1 MATMCRP
8 LVAGVDCN
16 AGFRVALYARHRFM
30 TDLVPN
36 DFSCGLVQRDQ
47 PPLVWLL
54 VIGGS
59 NVAVK
64 SHLQIGLARSR
75 RCRHVNA
82 VVPDDRRG
90 MRESGKR
97 RAPTDV
103 LAFLNIPTRWNR
115 RTRIHSAGLG
125 SAELR
130 PVGCRQIDCGKESEE
145 KRGCVHD

>member
-1 MATMCRP
+1 M
-8 LVAGVDCN
+8 
-16 AGFRVALYARHRFM
+16 AGFRVALYARHRLM
-30 TDLVPN
+30 TELVPN
-36 DFSCGLVQRDQ
+36 DFSGGLVQREQ
-47 PPLVWLL
+47 PPLVRLL
-54 VIGGS
+54 VIGGRD
-59 NVAVK
+59 VAVK
-64 SHLQIGLARSR
+64 SHLEIGLARSR

-115 RTRIHSAGLG
+115 RIRIDSAGLW

-130 PVGCRQIDCGKESEE
+130 PVARGHVDACEDSE
-145 KRGCVHD
+145 KK

>member
-1 MATMCRP
+1 M
-8 LVAGVDCN
+8 

-36 DFSCGLVQRDQ
+36 DFSCGLVQREQ

-64 SHLQIGLARSR
+64 SHLEIGLARSR

-97 RAPTDV
+97 RTPTDV

-115 RTRIHSAGLG
+115 RIRIQSAGLG
-125 SAELR
+125 SAELG
-130 PVGCRQIDCGKESEE
+130 PVARGHVDGGEDSEK
-145 KRGCVHD
+145 KRRCLHD